1 MATKKMDALVDEAL
15 EESFPASDPPS
26 YMAGASVLGP
36 PPHDGTVREPS
47 FTELIDPE
55 VEGGEDAERRTR
67 ERAYFLWEQEGRP
80 EGRADEHWYAA
91 QWELTKEKA

>member
-1 MATKKMDALVDEAL
+1 MATKKMDALVDEAVD
-15 EESFPASDPPS
+15 ESFPASDPPS
-26 YMAGASVLGP
+26 YMAGAGVLGP
-36 PPHDGTVREPS
+36 PSHEGVVREPA
-47 FTELIDPE
+47 FTELLSPE
-55 VEGGEDAERRTR
+55 GEIAEDAERRMR